1 MEGGEP
7 FDYRTRSNLD
17 RVEQGQRAVE
27 DLHPDGLNFVIA
39 ATLLVADV
47 LHACNAAP
55 DVSAEV
61 VYRQAWAS
69 YQVDLQSEPR

>member
-7 FDYRTRSNLD
+7 FNYRTLSNLA
-17 RVEQGQRAVE
+17 RAERGQRAVE

-47 LHACNAAP
+47 LHACHAAP
-55 DVSAEV
+55 DVSADV

-69 YQVDLQSEPR
+69 FQVDLNGEPR